1 MTARAELFR
10 VLGSLCEAPT
20 PAARNLGAALAL
32 PGRPTDHD
40 HTDVFLFQLYP
51 YASVYLGP
59 EGMLG
64 GEARDRVA
72 GFWRALGFRP
82 PAEPDHLAALLALYA
97 SLIEWELEETEVA
110 RRALRRQARKAL
122 LWEHLLSWVPVFAHK
137 VRRLEIPFYA
147 GWADLLLE
155 AVIDEA
161 RTVGRQ
167 ETLSLH
173 LRDAPELSPPSEDPS
188 SFLAGLLA
196 PVRSGIVL
204 TRADLS
210 RAARD
215 LDLGLRVGERRFVLE
230 SFFSQDADASLAWLT
245 QEAYHSAERH
255 ASFAHD
261 LSGISSFWSGRAQTT
276 AALLSEDLSSGGEE
290 VAEAASRAK

>member
-1 MTARAELFR
+1 MTTRAELFR

-20 PAARNLGAALAL
+20 PEARNLGAALAL
-32 PGRPTDHD
+32 PGWPTDHD
-40 HTDVFLFQLYP
+40 YTDVFLFQLYP

-97 SLIEWELEETEVA
+97 SLIEWELEEIEVA

-122 LWEHLLSWVPVFAHK
+122 LWEHLLSWVPVYARQ
-137 VRRLEIPFYA
+137 VRRLDIPFYA
-147 GWADLLLE
+147 GWAELLLE
-155 AVIDEA
+155 ALIDEA

-173 LRDAPELSPPSEDPS
+173 LRDAPELPAPSEDPS
-188 SFLAGLLA
+188 SFLAALLA
-196 PVRSGIVL
+196 PVRSGMVL

-210 RAARD
+210 RAAGD
-215 LDLGLRVGERRFVLE
+215 LGLGLRVGERRFVLE

-255 ASFAHD
+255 ASFARD
-261 LSGISSFWSGRAQTT
+261 LAGISSFWSGRALTTT
-276 AALLSEDLSSGGEE
+276 ARLSEDLSSGGRLSSE
-290 VAEAASRAK
+290 VAEPTR